1 MFALVFN
8 TPADGILSMLRGVD
22 DLRQH
27 QLGECQQK
35 VNKLKMT
42 ASFFYDSRDSGRD
55 MKMSAPSQYVLAKT
69 ETDHELSKLVT
80 IKQEED
86 DTLPPQRVPSKEY
99 LAAKRQYEQ
108 NLLMRQ
114 QYLMSQAALSEDQK
128 QYLIRRGVVTPSQ
141 TADKLSHPGHSLP
154 NRSYDRPSAYP
165 QHVTTSNVQYSMVMP
180 PQAAPTMASGV
191 QRVPPHMIIQPQYP
205 ARVQPTHSHGVQR
218 ISIRPG
224 VQYANVP
231 MMHYMPYQGDFET
244 PTYISHQG
252 QVHHVPPQSAFVYAQ
267 EEGPVTVQHIP
278 YGYAQ
283 VPMNYAQGP
292 ALVFD
297 SNANLQPTFI
307 REETNTGRESLG
319 TVSGGKKA
327 RLKRMRVPEGEEE
340 NDTGTKRTR
349 SSKRK
354 KTDNV
359 AEGNA
364 NQHDDVNIDGPA
376 LPLTHGELLKQKKR
390 NMAFPKGTFLVR
402 YADLDSDQY
411 AGHIW
416 LVDNHQLLQK
426 YTYDGLDASNVKV
439 FSRTERYSGWLC
451 TCPWLYHPLSDVKS
465 ILGNMEK
472 VSITNYPTRDE
483 LFARREEEKLKA
495 PEPEPMEEHQETV
508 PSDGDHSGDEH
519 DIDVNDKEEVDDL
532 PLFKTEPIEISAE
545 N

>member
-1 MFALVFN
+1 
-8 TPADGILSMLRGVD
+8 
-22 DLRQH
+22 
-27 QLGECQQK
+27 
-35 VNKLKMT
+35 
-42 ASFFYDSRDSGRD
+42 
-55 MKMSAPSQYVLAKT
+55 
-69 ETDHELSKLVT
+69 
-80 IKQEED
+80 
-86 DTLPPQRVPSKEY
+86 
-99 LAAKRQYEQ
+99 
-108 NLLMRQ
+108 
-114 QYLMSQAALSEDQK
+114 
-128 QYLIRRGVVTPSQ
+128 
-141 TADKLSHPGHSLP
+141 
-154 NRSYDRPSAYP
+154 
-165 QHVTTSNVQYSMVMP
+165 MVMP

-224 VQYANVP
+224 VHYANVP

-297 SNANLQPTFI
+297 SNANLQLGGDPQENRPLKECIIHCFSLFVANFI

-390 NMAFPKGTFLVR
+390 NMAFP
-402 YADLDSDQY
+402 
-411 AGHIW
+411 
-416 LVDNHQLLQK
+416 
-426 YTYDGLDASNVKV
+426 
-439 FSRTERYSGWLC
+439 
-451 TCPWLYHPLSDVKS
+451 
-465 ILGNMEK
+465 

-483 LFARREEEKLKA
+483 LFVRREEEKLKA

-508 PSDGDHSGDEH
+508 HSDGDHSGDEH
-519 DIDVNDKEEVDDL
+519 DIGVNDKEEVDDL